1 MLMLAHVTFTGG
13 RVALMLHAIALGA
26 TPFGVGV
33 VVSLLAVLPML
44 LSVHA
49 GRWTDRIGIVK
60 PVLFSLAM
68 MVAGGVL
75 PALWPSLP
83 ALGLASVLMGT
94 GFMVVHLAINN
105 EVGHATTPENR
116 TAAFS
121 LLALGFSTSTVLGP
135 VIAGSLID
143 FAGHAVAFLVLAAFS
158 VGALGVLR
166 LARRPATARAPSAL
180 PGNPRVV
187 DLFRHPPLRAVFIA
201 SGMLSMAWD
210 LFTFMVPIQGA
221 RLGLSAS
228 TIGFIMGAF
237 GAGTF
242 IIRLVMPRLGRTL
255 SEWRVLT
262 GALIVTA
269 GVYLLFP
276 LFTAV
281 PVLMGLALLLGLG
294 LGSALPMI
302 LNVIHRTAPEGRTG
316 EAIGVRSMMI
326 NTSQTVL
333 PVLFGA
339 LGAAL
344 GTIPVFWTLAA
355 ILGWGSV
362 FAGRRAADDT

>member
-1 MLMLAHVTFTGG
+1 MLMLAHITFTGS

-49 GRWTDRIGIVK
+49 GRWTDRTGIVK
-60 PVLFSLAM
+60 PVLAALAM

-75 PALWPSLP
+75 PAVWPSLP
-83 ALGLASVLMGT
+83 VLGLASVLMGT

-135 VIAGSLID
+135 IIAGSLID
-143 FAGHAVAFLVLAAFS
+143 FAGHAAAFLALAAFS
-158 VGALGVLR
+158 LAALGVLR
-166 LARRPATARAPSAL
+166 LARRPAQARAPSAL
-180 PGNPRVV
+180 PANPRVA
-187 DLFRHPPLRAVFIA
+187 DLLRHPPLRAVFIA

-242 IIRLVMPRLGRTL
+242 IIRLIMPRLGRKL

-302 LNVIHRTAPEGRTG
+302 LSVIHRTAPEGRTG
-316 EAIGVRSMMI
+316 EAIGVRSMLI

-362 FAGRRAADDT
+362 FAGREAAEKT